1 MSELSSI
8 RPNFFILGGPKCGT
22 TAMSEYL
29 ASHPDVLFSTP
40 KEAKYFHTD
49 FAPAHRL
56 VHNLA
61 EYLSCWSEERLNYR
75 AVGEGTVWYLY
86 STQAVPNIL
95 EYNPEALFLVVIRNP
110 VELAHSLHAQ
120 LLYGGDEDVED
131 FKVAWRLQERR
142 RRGYEIPMYC
152 RDPKVLLYGEVAKLG
167 VQLERLYEQV
177 SRDQVH
183 VIVFDHFRQ
192 DTLQV
197 YRRVLDFLGLP
208 DDGRVS
214 FPVVNPSK
222 VVHCRRVAGVVRLGA
237 AVKRSIGIR
246 RSFGVWRAISP
257 LVSRTQPRSSLDSE
271 FRAELIEYFRE
282 DVERLSMLVGLDL
295 TFWLKL
301 GQVCSGSR

>member
-56 VHNLA
+56 AHNID
-61 EYLSCWSEERLNYR
+61 EYLSCWGEERYKYR

-86 STQAVPNIL
+86 SQQAVPNIL
-95 EYNPEALFLVVIRNP
+95 EFNPEALFLIMVRNP

-131 FKVAWRLQERR
+131 FELAWRLQEQR
-142 RRGYEIPMYC
+142 RRGYETPTYC
-152 RDPKVLLYGEVAKLG
+152 RDPKALLYGEVAKLG
-167 VQLERLYEQV
+167 KQLERLYERV
-177 SRDQVH
+177 ARERTH
-183 VIVFDHFRQ
+183 VILYDDFRQ

-197 YRRVLDFLGLP
+197 YRRVLEFLGLP

-222 VVHCRRVAGVVRLGA
+222 VVHRRRVAGIVRFGA
-237 AVKRSIGIR
+237 AVKRSLGIR
-246 RSFGVWRAISP
+246 RSFGVWRAVSS
-257 LVSRTQPRSSLDSE
+257 LVSRTQPRTHLNSE

-282 DVERLSMLVGLDL
+282 DVEKLSRLVGLDL
-295 TFWLKL
+295 TAWLNFGKDY
-301 GQVCSGSR
+301 SGSR